1 MFYTLLFATFTIAFL
16 VSWLTTRLFSTA
28 AERILKRIIQ
38 DEIATS
44 WLTYLKFALLVVGI
58 SSGVRIYQLERF
70 ISKPAYNEKAE
81 ILALTAE
88 RWTLELYRTVVECLQ
103 GLAWVLL
110 VFFVVALLGFIV
122 VRLIETL
129 RRNRTND
136 ATS

>member
-1 MFYTLLFATFTIAFL
+1 MFFTLLLATFTVAFL

-58 SSGVRIYQLERF
+58 SSGVRIHQLERF
-70 ISKPAYNEKAE
+70 ISTPAYNERAE

-88 RWTLELYRTVVECLQ
+88 RWTLEIYRTVIGGLQ

-110 VFFVVALLGFIV
+110 VFFVVALFGFIV

-129 RRNRTND
+129 RRNR
-136 ATS
+136 AETSP